1 MSTIV
6 LSKTEEILNH
16 HVTAF
21 VETNL
26 DGIMDDYTDKSELL
40 TPQGPVSGLS
50 AIRSWFEEIFK
61 AVPKGSTL
69 DLKQTIIR
77 DNVAYIVWPGESP
90 FVSIPF
96 GVDTFVIENDKIL
109 FQALGAQIVPKQ

>member
-6 LSKTEEILNH
+6 LTRTNEILNH
-16 HVTAF
+16 HVSAF
-21 VETNL
+21 VETDL
-26 DGIMDDYTDKSELL
+26 DEIMKDYTERSELL
-40 TPQGPVSGLS
+40 TPQGPVSGLN
-50 AIRSWFEEIFK
+50 AIRSWFEEIFR
-61 AVPKGSTL
+61 AVPKGSSL

-77 DNVAYIVWPGESP
+77 DNVAYIVWSGESP

-96 GVDTFVIENDKIL
+96 GVDTFVMEDDKIL